1 MSSIRSVGALR
12 RAALAVVC
20 AASFASVAFAG
31 PNPPSQ
37 PKPPQQ
43 IQPQQHV
50 DAQGRRIP
58 KVQIAI
64 LLDNSGSMEGLINQA
79 RTEIWKVVNEFAT
92 AKQNGVAPRLELAL
106 YEYGDGVKRLQPF
119 TTELDR
125 VSEKLFGMSIHGGDE
140 YCGQVILSATNELE
154 WSGDPDDLKLIYIAG
169 NEPFTQGPVKP
180 GTAIEA
186 AKRKG
191 ITVNPIVCGGD
202 DPTWRA
208 GATVAGGDYLVID
221 HNSVVATVAAPQDAE
236 ITRLGQEL
244 NKTYLGYGAQG
255 AASAVR
261 QREEDKKAAAA
272 APAAIVTRSVS
283 KSVQQYDNSGW
294 DLVDGTRRGGVK
306 VEKMADDDLP
316 AEMRGMNEQQKRDYV
331 AQKAKERT
339 DIQAKIQALN
349 AERNEFLAKEAKKNA
364 GKGEATLDAAMVGS
378 ARKQAEKKAFS
389 F

>member
-1 MSSIRSVGALR
+1 MSSVRSVGALR

-20 AASFASVAFAG
+20 AASFATAAFAG
-31 PNPPSQ
+31 PNP
-37 PKPPQQ
+37 
-43 IQPQQHV
+43 QPQAQAQQQPPAK

-92 AKQNGVAPRLELAL
+92 AKQRGVAPRLEIAL

-140 YCGQVILSATNELE
+140 YCGQVIQAATNELE

-180 GTAIEA
+180 GVAIEA

-221 HNSVVATVAAPQDAE
+221 HNSVVATVAAPQDSE

-255 AASAVR
+255 AASAAR
-261 QREEDKKAAAA
+261 QHEEDKKAAAA

-283 KSVQQYDNSGW
+283 KSAKQYDNSSW
-294 DLVDGTRRGGVK
+294 DLVDGVGRGSVK
-306 VEKMADDDLP
+306 MGGMKADDLP
-316 AEMRGMNEQQKRDYV
+316 AEMRGMNEQQRNDFV
-331 AQKAKERT
+331 AQKAKQRAEL
-339 DIQAKIQALN
+339 QVKIQALN
-349 AERNEFLAKEAKKNA
+349 AERNKFLAEEAKKNA
-364 GKGEATLDAAMVGS
+364 GKAEATLDKAMTGS
-378 ARKQAEKKAFS
+378 ARKAAEAKSFS
-389 F
+389 FE